1 MVKAHRSSLAGWV
14 VALQTRVGTLQTSE
28 AHVLGGSGGLV
39 LGGGETWAFP
49 EGIPAHLAVL
59 LLPLVRAWCLSEF
72 SCRPKLLSANP
83 CQPLLPL
90 SSLRQPGPPAASH
103 LWPCSMGEGALSAL
117 VCLMVWGDA
126 LLLMCSLC
134 YILGPVIKAEVGD
147 TILVTFFNKASW
159 PFSIQPHGVFYGKAS
174 EGTWYHDGW

>member
-1 MVKAHRSSLAGWV
+1 MTRAKKVTVIAPGCVFLTEPLQGMLQTPCSHRELSLLKGCSGTGMVKAHRSSLAGWV
-14 VALQTRVGTLQTSE
+14 VALQTLVGTLHTSE

-59 LLPLVRAWCLSEF
+59 LLPLVRAWYLSEF

-90 SSLRQPGPPAASH
+90 SSLRQQQGRGHLLPLIFGPAA
-103 LWPCSMGEGALSAL
+103 WGKVPCLPWFA
-117 VCLMVWGDA
+117 
-126 LLLMCSLC
+126 
-134 YILGPVIKAEVGD
+134 
-147 TILVTFFNKASW
+147 
-159 PFSIQPHGVFYGKAS
+159 
-174 EGTWYHDGW
+174 